1 MIALVVAGTSHTLV
15 TRLPGLQGSGTR
27 VHTIPDALATSTAA
41 TRSTSC
47 SYSSSSSSCGSR
59 IAGPSPP
66 ITMARCRAARGPR
79 SEAESLTGVLQAQCA
94 TRQGQGP
101 GARLTYELT
110 AQRRHRRRRATRP
123 DFHACATPPQGHQD
137 YPELVQDGYQHADWQ
152 ANPRPH
158 LLVTGMR
165 GYTDSGVIGQPSLA
179 TAEKGQAILDSLT
192 RSFKDHLEVLS

>member
-27 VHTIPDALATSTAA
+27 V
-41 TRSTSC
+41 
-47 SYSSSSSSCGSR
+47 
-59 IAGPSPP
+59 AGPSPP

-110 AQRRHRRRRATRP
+110 AQRRHRRRQATRP

-137 YPELVQDGYQHADWQ
+137 
-152 ANPRPH
+152 
-158 LLVTGMR
+158 
-165 GYTDSGVIGQPSLA
+165 
-179 TAEKGQAILDSLT
+179 
-192 RSFKDHLEVLS
+192 